1 MRALNRRLFP
11 AAAVIAGLV
20 LAGCG
25 GSGGGSA
32 PAAAEGEMTL
42 GQANAPVTVIE
53 YASVTC
59 GVCAAWNSQTFPELK
74 RRYIDTGR
82 VRYVFREFLTPPE
95 PLAAQGFM
103 LARCAGRDRYFG
115 VIDALFRGQQEMG
128 RTGDTR
134 GTLLRIAQSA
144 GMNEQQFTACLRDEA
159 ALVAVNERQE
169 AGVAAGITGTP
180 TFLVNGRT
188 IGSGNLP
195 LAQFSAAIDP
205 LLGARAPA
213 PTAAAPSANP
223 VPAAGGATPAVVGS
237 APAVAPT
244 TAGPVT
250 AAPPSAPAQ

>member
-1 MRALNRRLFP
+1 MRAPTRRLF
-11 AAAVIAGLV
+11 AALAVSAGV
-20 LAGCG
+20 ALAACG
-25 GSGGGSA
+25 GGSGGSA
-32 PAAAEGEMTL
+32 PASAAGEMTM
-42 GQANAPVTVIE
+42 GQANAPVTVVE

-59 GVCAAWNSQTFPELK
+59 GVCAAWNQQVFPEFK

-103 LARCAGRDRYFG
+103 LARCAGPDRYFG

-144 GMNEQQFTACLRDEA
+144 GMSEQRFTTCLRDEA

-169 AGVAAGITGTP
+169 AGIAAGITGTP
-180 TFLVNGRT
+180 TFLVNGRN

-213 PTAAAPSANP
+213 AAAPAANP
-223 VPAAGGATPAVVGS
+223 APVGGSAPSTAVGA

-250 AAPPSAPAQ
+250 AAPAAAPAQ